1 MKIVKLLLMGNPNV
15 GKSSIFSRI
24 TGVNVVASNY
34 PGTTVE
40 FTEGKLDYK
49 GHKMDVIDVPGVY
62 SLSPDSPAGEVAIE
76 MLDKAEQNKDSVIVN
91 ILDATNLERN
101 LNLTL
106 QLLRRDIPV
115 IVLLN
120 FWDETQHVGISIDYE
135 KLEDILGVPVIPV
148 VGVTGE
154 GIKNFVD
161 RISNARNIELGVA
174 PENSWN
180 YIGKVV
186 DQIQELYHKHH
197 TIRDRFEELSIHH
210 VSGLPIAVIILL
222 LSFFIIR
229 IIGEGLIGY
238 LLEPAFEFIWK
249 PLMME
254 VSDLMGNSGFL
265 HTIFIG
271 NLIDGS
277 IDFEQSFGLL
287 TTGLYVPISAVLP
300 YVLAFY
306 FVLSFLEDS
315 GYLTRLGVLL
325 DRIMHMIGL
334 HGMSFLPF
342 LLGLGCNV
350 PGAMS
355 TRLLSTRKE
364 RFIAATLMGIVTP
377 CMAQIAMVIGLVG
390 KHGIAGIGPIFL
402 TLVVVGLL
410 LGMIMNKFV
419 KGESPEIF
427 TEIPRLRFPHLLNL
441 LKKLWMRIKH
451 FLREAIPYVLL
462 GVAIVNLLYSLHII
476 QFVGTITEPI
486 VTKILGLPKEAVGAL
501 IMGFLRK
508 DLAVGMLAPLGM
520 SLKQLIIASVVLTMY
535 FPCIATFT
543 ILVKELGV
551 TDMLK
556 AAVIMV
562 ITSFSVGGILNLI
575 L

>member
-1 MKIVKLLLMGNPNV
+1 MDKLLLMGNPNV

-24 TGVNVVASNY
+24 TGVSVVASNY

-40 FTEGKLDYK
+40 FTEGNLSYGDK
-49 GHKMDVIDVPGVY
+49 KMKVLDVPGLY
-62 SLSPDSPAGEVAIE
+62 SLDPETPAGEVATE
-76 MLDKAEQNKDSVIVN
+76 
-91 ILDATNLERN
+91 ILDAAEKKEDAIVVNIIDSTNLERN

-115 IVLLN
+115 IILLN
-120 FWDETQHVGISIDYE
+120 FWDETHHVGISIDAQ

-148 VGVTGE
+148 VGITGE
-154 GIKNFVD
+154 GIKTFVD
-161 RISNARNIELGVA
+161 RIDEAQNIDFKVQ
-174 PENSWN
+174 PVNSWN
-180 YIGKVV
+180 YIGNVV
-186 DQIQELYHKHH
+186 QRVQKLFHKHH
-197 TIRDRFEELSIHH
+197 TIRDRFEELTINHWT
-210 VSGLPIAVIILL
+210 GLPIAALILMA
-222 LSFFIIR
+222 SFFVIR
-229 IIGEGLIGY
+229 TIGESLIGY
-238 LLEPAFEFIWK
+238 VLEPAFEILWK
-249 PLMME
+249 PLMMK
-254 VSDLMGNSGFL
+254 LSGLLDPSSFL
-265 HTIFIG
+265 HTVLIG
-271 NLIDGS
+271 KLIDGS

-287 TTGLYVPISAVLP
+287 TTGFYVPFSAVLP
-300 YVLAFY
+300 YVLSFY

-325 DRIMHMIGL
+325 DRFMHVIGL

-355 TRLLSTRKE
+355 TRLLATRKE

-390 KHGIAGIGPIFL
+390 QYGIHSMGPIFL
-402 TLVVVGLL
+402 TLLIVGLI
-410 LGMIMNKFV
+410 LGFIMKKTV
-419 KGESPEIF
+419 HGESPEIF
-427 TEIPRLRFPHLLNL
+427 TEIPRLRFPHLMTLF
-441 LKKLWMRIKH
+441 KKLWMRIKH
-451 FLREAIPYVLL
+451 FLKEAIPYVLL
-462 GVAIVNLLYSLHII
+462 GVAIVNVLYSLHII
-476 QFVGTITEPI
+476 EFIGNLAQPI

-520 SLKQLIIASVVLTMY
+520 NLKQLIIASVVLTMY

-551 TDMLK
+551 KDMLK
-556 AAVIMV
+556 AAAIMV
-562 ITSFSVGGILNLI
+562 LTSFTVGGILNLI

>member
-1 MKIVKLLLMGNPNV
+1 MNKLLLMGNPNV

-40 FTEGKLDYK
+40 FSEGKLDYMGK
-49 GHKMDVIDVPGVY
+49 KRKVIDVPGVY
-62 SLSPDSPAGEVAIE
+62 SLDPETPAGEVAIE
-76 MLDKAEQNKDSVIVN
+76 MLESAEKKENAVVVN
-91 ILDATNLERN
+91 IIDATNLERN
-101 LNLTL
+101 LNLTI
-106 QLLRRDIPV
+106 QLLRRDVPV
-115 IVLLN
+115 IILLN
-120 FWDETQHVGISIDYE
+120 FWDETQHVGISIDHE
-135 KLEDILGVPVIPV
+135 KLEEILGVPVIPV
-148 VGVTGE
+148 VGVTGQ
-154 GIKNFVD
+154 GIKKFVD
-161 RISNARNIELGVA
+161 RIRDAKNINFTIPV
-174 PENSWN
+174 ENSWN

-186 DQIQELYHKHH
+186 NKVQKLYHKHH
-197 TIRDRFEELSIHH
+197 TIRDRFEELTIHH
-210 VSGLPIAVIILL
+210 WTGLPIALIILL
-222 LSFFIIR
+222 LSFFVIR
-229 IIGEGLIGY
+229 TIGESLIGFV
-238 LLEPAFEFIWK
+238 LEPAFEVLWK
-249 PLMME
+249 PIMMRLSE
-254 VSDLMGNSGFL
+254 LLGGEGIL
-265 HTIFIG
+265 HSILIG
-271 NLIDGS
+271 NLINGS

-325 DRIMHMIGL
+325 DRIMHIIGL

-355 TRLLSTRKE
+355 TRLLATRKE

-377 CMAQIAMVIGLVG
+377 CMAQTAMVIGLVG
-390 KHGIAGIGPIFL
+390 QYGIRGLGPIFL
-402 TLVVVGLL
+402 TLVVVGLV
-410 LGMIMNKFV
+410 LGMIMKNIV

-441 LKKLWMRIKH
+441 FKKLWMRIKH
-451 FLREAIPYVLL
+451 FLKEAIPYVLL
-462 GVAIVNLLYSLHII
+462 GVFIVNLLYSLHII
-476 QFVGTITEPI
+476 DFIGNIAQPV

-508 DLAVGMLAPLGM
+508 DLAVGMLVPLGM
-520 SLKQLIIASVVLTMY
+520 NLKQLIIASVVLTMY

-551 TDMLK
+551 KDMFK
-556 AAVIMV
+556 AALIMV